1 MHKGF
6 KFCFMVLEGS
16 VSSSLWNEIKKI
28 EKKILCYHLGVQSTT
43 LSSVMFPE
51 TGRPI
56 DFYAHQRVKSLI
68 LKIWMEKQI
77 SSFILV
83 QDSRKWFARWQGTSE
98 HDYSVLLNNIGN
110 PSHVREDSLKQISPP

>member
-83 QDSRKWFARWQGTSE
+83 QDSRKWFARWHIEE
-98 HDYSVLLNNIGN
+98 HLDLDIDQKIRTGSTLETQ
-110 PSHVREDSLKQISPP
+110 HTK